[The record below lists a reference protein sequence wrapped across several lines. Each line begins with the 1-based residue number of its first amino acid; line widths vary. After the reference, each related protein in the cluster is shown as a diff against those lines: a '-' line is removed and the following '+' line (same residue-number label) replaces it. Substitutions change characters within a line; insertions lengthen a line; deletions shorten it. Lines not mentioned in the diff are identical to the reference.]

1 MSAQATRNPAG
12 KSTALRLTVQGHAAY
27 AYTGGKRFDPALPC
41 VVFIHGA
48 LHDHSVWTLLARH
61 FAHHGRSVLAVDL
74 PGHGRSAGPALGD
87 VAALGAWINDLLDAA
102 GVPAAP
108 ATAPDE
114 GSRAGS
120 RAVSL
125 VGHSMG
131 SLIALEAAA
140 QRPSRVGRLVMVGT
154 AWPMKVSDALL
165 GTSRERP
172 LAAMAMVNGFS
183 HASTANKPSYPGP
196 GAWLHGANQALMERM
211 QAGYAHGNLFE
222 HDFLV
227 CDRYQ
232 EAPAAVAKV
241 MASGVR
247 AEMILGAKDAMT
259 PPKAAKALAEMLGA
273 RVQTLPAGHSLMT
286 EAPEGMLNAMKAAL
300 I

>member
-1 MSAQATRNPAG
+1 MRANPLKVRG
-12 KSTALRLTVQGHAAY
+12 RPVY
-27 AYTGGKRFDPALPC
+27 AYTGGKRFDASLPC

-61 FAHHGRSVLAVDL
+61 FAHHGHGVLAVDL
-74 PGHGRSAGPALGD
+74 PGHGRSEGPALDD
-87 VAALGAWINDLLDAA
+87 VQALGDWTNALLDAA
-102 GVPAAP
+102 GLGGTDAN
-108 ATAPDE
+108 
-114 GSRAGS
+114 GG
-120 RAVSL
+120 VSL

-140 QRPSRVGRLVMVGT
+140 RRPARVSRLVMVGT

-172 LAAMAMVNGFS
+172 RAAMAMVNAFS
-183 HASTANKPSYPGP
+183 HSTTAGKPSYPGP
-196 GAWLHGANQALMERM
+196 GAWLHGANLALMARM
-211 QAGYAHGNLFE
+211 QDGYGDRGNLFE

-232 EAPAAVAKV
+232 GAPDAVAKV
-241 MASGVR
+241 TAAGLR
-247 AEMILGAKDAMT
+247 TEMILGAKDAMT
-259 PPKAAKALAEMLGA
+259 PPKAAQPLAAMLGA

-286 EAPEGMLNAMKAAL
+286 EAPEEMLNALKAAL
-300 I
+300 G